1 MEKFKISK
9 VKGNSLEMVADSL
22 AEEVPLTIIINKDKE
37 LATLLCTPEDLE
49 DLVRGF
55 LFTSGLISKTADII
69 HISIY
74 PRRWTAYIELARK
87 DIMADLIF
95 KRLYTSGCGRG
106 ILFYNTNDMMK
117 STKITTD
124 VKIKNISIFQL
135 MQDFQKKSLL
145 YLKTGG
151 THSAAVADRKN
162 ILIFREDIGRHNAI
176 DKIIGGSLKEGLC
189 LEDKILITSGRISSE
204 VLFKSQKS
212 KFPIIISKG
221 APTNQ
226 AIKLARD
233 MQITLAGFV
242 RGKSMN
248 IYSFP
253 ARIELD

>member
-9 VKGNSLEMVADSL
+9 VKGHSSQI
-22 AEEVPLTIIINKDKE
+22 EEDFLVEETPLTLNLNGNEE

-49 DLVRGF
+49 DLTRGF
-55 LFTSGLISKTADII
+55 LYTSGLISNISEI
-69 HISIY
+69 NHISVS
-74 PRRWTAYIELARK
+74 RRQWTAYIELSKK
-87 DIMADLIF
+87 DIMRNMIF

-106 ILFYNTNDMMK
+106 ALFYNVHDMLK
-117 STKITTD
+117 SEK
-124 VKIKNISIFQL
+124 VKSEIIVKSSVIFGL

-151 THSAAVADRKN
+151 THSAAIASDKN

-176 DKIIGGSLKEGLC
+176 DKIIGHSLKEDIF

-204 VLFKSQKS
+204 VLLKAQKC

-226 AIKLARD
+226 AVKLARD
-233 MQITLAGFV
+233 MQITLVGFV

-248 IYSFP
+248 IYSIP
-253 ARIELD
+253 KRIKVD